1 MRKQVE
7 TKRYMRFSQEEK
19 HELIKLV
26 EGSDLST
33 NRTLKELG
41 LHKRTYYN
49 WYKRYLEHGFDGLA
63 SHKKN
68 PRQTWN
74 KIPQKQRSLVVEQ
87 ALEHPELSSR
97 ELAVHIV
104 DHHQW
109 YISESS
115 VYRILK
121 ERGLITAPAH
131 ILLSASDEFR
141 DKTRRVNEMW
151 QNDFTYFRESSP
163 STVEPVTRRPR
174 ERSSVIAHAG

>member
-1 MRKQVE
+1 MRKHIE
-7 TKRYMRFSQEEK
+7 TRRYMRFSQQEK
-19 HELIKLV
+19 YDIIHMV
-26 EGSDLST
+26 DRSDLSA

-49 WYKRYLEHGFDGLA
+49 WYARYLEDGYDGLA
-63 SHKKN
+63 PRAKGR
-68 PRQTWN
+68 RQTWN
-74 KIPQKQRSLVVEQ
+74 KIPHKERSWVVEQ

-104 DHHQW
+104 DHHKW

-131 ILLSASDEFR
+131 ILLSASDEFK
-141 DKTRRVNEMW
+141 DK
-151 QNDFTYFRESSP
+151 
-163 STVEPVTRRPR
+163 
-174 ERSSVIAHAG
+174 